1 MISSD
6 GPAGEEQPSGQG
18 SAMGVYR
25 KEGTHL
31 NRPYYINDR
40 NTMYLYND
48 ENGAW
53 RIGDN
58 FTNNR
63 IMTTETWLDNPP
75 TGAGGWEFWN
85 SAGNNYI
92 SDSEITVSILGIIL
106 LVHCTVL

>member
-6 GPAGEEQPSGQG
+6 GPAGEGLSGQG
-18 SAMGVYR
+18 SAMGVYS

-40 NTMYLYND
+40 STMYLYND

-53 RIGDN
+53 RIGDT
-58 FTNNR
+58 FGNNTR
-63 IMTTETWLDNPP
+63 ITTRETWLDNLPI
-75 TGAGGWEFWN
+75 GAGGWEFWN

-106 LVHCTVL
+106 LVYIGC